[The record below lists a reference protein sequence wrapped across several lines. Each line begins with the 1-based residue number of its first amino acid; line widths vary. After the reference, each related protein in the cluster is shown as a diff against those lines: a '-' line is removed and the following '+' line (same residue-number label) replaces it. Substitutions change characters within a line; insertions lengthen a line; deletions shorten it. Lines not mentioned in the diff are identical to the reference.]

1 MAIPSILKMTF
12 LLHMIVA
19 FVLGLWYF
27 IAPNTWVDLVSW
39 PYYDPSVDR
48 VMSALMIGLGV
59 TSLLGYRAESFEKV
73 EIIVVGEIVCC
84 LLSTIGMVWFML
96 GETAPPMIGWL
107 LTGIMALLLV
117 LFAYSYSVA
126 KK

>member
-1 MAIPSILKMTF
+1 MEIPSILKCTF

-19 FVLGLWYF
+19 IVLGIWYF
-27 IAPNTWVDLVSW
+27 VAPNTWVDLVSW

-48 VMSALMIGLGV
+48 VMAALMIGLGV
-59 TSLLGYRAESFEKV
+59 TSLLGYRADSFEKV
-73 EIIVVGEIVCC
+73 EIIVIGEIICC
-84 LLSTIGMVWFML
+84 LLSTIGMIWFML
-96 GETAPPMIGWL
+96 GEVAPLMIGWI

-117 LFAYSYSVA
+117 LFAYSYYAA

>member
-1 MAIPSILKMTF
+1 MEMPSILKYTF

-19 FVLGLWYF
+19 IVLGIWYF
-27 IAPNTWVDLVSW
+27 VAPNTWVDLVSW

-48 VMSALMIGLGV
+48 VMAALMIGLGV
-59 TSLLGYRAESFEKV
+59 TSLLGYRADSFEKV
-73 EIIVVGEIVCC
+73 EIIVIGEIICC
-84 LLSTIGMVWFML
+84 LLSTIGMIWFML
-96 GETAPPMIGWL
+96 GEVAPLMIGWI

-117 LFAYSYSVA
+117 LFAYSYYAA

>member
-1 MAIPSILKMTF
+1 
-12 LLHMIVA
+12 MIVA